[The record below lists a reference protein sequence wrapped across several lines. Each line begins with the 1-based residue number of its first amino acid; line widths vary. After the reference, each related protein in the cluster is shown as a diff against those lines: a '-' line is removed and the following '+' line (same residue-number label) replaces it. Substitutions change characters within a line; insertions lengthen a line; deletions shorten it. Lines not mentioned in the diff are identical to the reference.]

1 MVSFSC
7 RHHWRYWTS
16 SIEMVLI
23 LFACPVVVPVWRYW
37 LYLRYWRDWEVED
50 IELRLWRWFWF
61 CPVFIPVWTRC
72 TYWYDDEATREFVQW
87 WDDKEVVGHLIMGTF
102 GQKTWIILSAED
114 GHYHT
119 FGEENLI
126 YHPPKMS
133 LSRENT
139 LVLISLAMVLPKATS
154 KVLVNKLFICKA
166 QMCAWS
172 FKTYL
177 LDI

>member
-72 TYWYDDEATREFVQW
+72 TYWNDDEATREFVQW

-119 FGEENLI
+119 FGEENLL
-126 YHPPKMS
+126 YHPLKMS
-133 LSRENT
+133 LSRGNT
-139 LVLISLAMVLPKATS
+139 LVLISLPMVLPKAKS
-154 KVLVNKLFICKA
+154 KVLVNKLFICKV
-166 QMCAWS
+166 
-172 FKTYL
+172 
-177 LDI
+177 

>member
-102 GQKTWIILSAED
+102 GQKTWIILSADD

-119 FGEENLI
+119 FGGGKFNLS
-126 YHPPKMS
+126 PPQDVIITRKHIGTHKS
-133 LSRENT
+133 CNGAAKSH
-139 LVLISLAMVLPKATS
+139 K
-154 KVLVNKLFICKA
+154 
-166 QMCAWS
+166 
-172 FKTYL
+172 
-177 LDI
+177 